1 MDSSIY
7 TFAAAAVLFLSAL
20 LVGRAVFQW
29 HLPRVT
35 GYLLVGLCAGPSLSH
50 LVGYPTLL
58 DYADLDRRA
67 RITHRSNA
75 HHARHRHA
83 FSGRAPTSLAASHC
97 RSFTPEIGITFTA
110 VAIATAITHFF
121 FGDVEQIEPLHVG
134 LFLGIISIATAP
146 AATLLVIREYDSA
159 GPVTDVVRTLIGLN
173 NLVCTAFQR
182 GRFLAAPTERFA

>member
-58 DYADLDRRA
+58 DYADLDRLEPVSHIA
-67 RITHRSNA
+67 LTLIMLAIGMH
-75 HHARHRHA
+75 
-83 FSGRAPTSLAASHC
+83 FQGRAPTSLAASHC
-97 RSFTPEIGITFTA
+97 RSFT
-110 VAIATAITHFF
+110 
-121 FGDVEQIEPLHVG
+121 L
-134 LFLGIISIATAP
+134 
-146 AATLLVIREYDSA
+146 
-159 GPVTDVVRTLIGLN
+159 
-173 NLVCTAFQR
+173 
-182 GRFLAAPTERFA
+182 